1 MPCPTITVQT
11 STGGPREVPTKWA
24 GQWLAVHRPV
34 RRDGLSTAPALWTL
48 TLRPLGLSGGEL
60 AAPLPAVVA
69 FARLWDT
76 PAARWDDVTTA
87 ADATAWQWRDRFRD
101 DVDRVRRGR
110 PPIGPRALT
119 PTEAIESAGTA
130 AEVAAAVAAAM
141 GAPQL
146 TDAEAAEPFPVADVL
161 PADRVRM
168 GQNWPG
174 RLTPEGGWP
183 MVRWARQWWPVPT
196 VGEAHAMALDSV
208 AETPDGRTVEA
219 DHPHGW
225 PRLLGLI

>member
-1 MPCPTITVQT
+1 MPCPVITVQT

-69 FARLWDT
+69 LARLWDT
-76 PAARWDDVTTA
+76 AAAQWDDVAEA

-119 PTEAIESAGTA
+119 PIEAIESAGTA

-146 TDAEAAEPFPVADVL
+146 TDAEAAEAFPVADVL
-161 PADRVRM
+161 PADRVRVDAD
-168 GQNWPG
+168 
-174 RLTPEGGWP
+174 GWP
-183 MVRWARQWWPVPT
+183 EVRWARQWWPVPT

-208 AETPDGRTVEA
+208 AETPAGVTVEA